1 MAFDI
6 RRVDL
11 GKLNSMTK
19 YPSIP
24 TYHTLGDKGSLQET
38 VQVSFTGRVLGTE
51 KVDGTNT
58 RLIFCPDRHAP
69 VGSRE
74 DLLWER
80 RDLIGN
86 PAMGIVDAVR
96 QTVLDLGQRPC
107 LPDRI
112 AVYYVEVFG
121 RSIGGAARPQD

>member
-19 YPSIP
+19 YPSIL
-24 TYHTLGDKGSLQET
+24 TYHCLGEKGVLQDK
-38 VQVSFTGRVLGTE
+38 VQIPFEGRVIGTE

-58 RLIFCPDRHAP
+58 RLIFCPDQSVV

-86 PAMGIVDAVR
+86 PAMGIVENVKDTVHGLFERLCR
-96 QTVLDLGQRPC
+96 QDQIG
-107 LPDRI
+107 
-112 AVYYVEVFG
+112 VYFVEVFG
-121 RSIGGAARPQD
+121 RN